1 MLLCTHLTVN
11 TTEAFYIFYEVI
23 MILLNYVK
31 KSTCKLNM
39 PHHSG
44 VHTVLVK
51 SKHKY

>member
-31 KSTCKLNM
+31 KYMQTQYA
-39 PHHSG
+39 
-44 VHTVLVK
+44 TVECIQ
-51 SKHKY
+51 Y

>member
-31 KSTCKLNM
+31 KYMQTQYATPQWGAYST
-39 PHHSG
+39 S
-44 VHTVLVK
+44 
-51 SKHKY
+51 